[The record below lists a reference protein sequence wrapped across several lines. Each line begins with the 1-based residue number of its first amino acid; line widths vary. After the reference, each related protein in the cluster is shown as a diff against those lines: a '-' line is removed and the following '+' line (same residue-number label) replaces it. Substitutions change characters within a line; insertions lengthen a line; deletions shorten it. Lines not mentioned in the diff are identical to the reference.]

1 MSWRIV
7 YIEAADQMKLY
18 LDNLKVVRE
27 GQEVLIPLSDIHTIL
42 IDNQKT
48 LVTARLINKLAEYHI
63 IIIFCDE
70 KHMPNVYGISPHSHY
85 QTSLVLLKQVKWD
98 DKIKGVMWQ
107 KILQIKITN
116 QANILE
122 YLRKDELC
130 VNQLKALAGDV
141 QFADETN
148 REGYAAKLYF
158 NTLFGENFIRNR
170 DSYDGINSALN
181 YGYIVI
187 RSCIARSVAAH
198 GLEPALGIGHHSQ
211 YNAFNLV
218 DDLIEPF
225 RPVIDLWV
233 ALVSG
238 HNELLT
244 KERRQQL
251 VHYISTSTVQIGN
264 QKQTILNAIDILIQ
278 TFIKSMNNGNPE
290 LLVYP
295 TNVVAV

>member
-1 MSWRIV
+1 M
-7 YIEAADQMKLY
+7 
-18 LDNLKVVRE
+18 
-27 GQEVLIPLSDIHTIL
+27 
-42 IDNQKT
+42 
-48 LVTARLINKLAEYHI
+48 
-63 IIIFCDE
+63 
-70 KHMPNVYGISPHSHY
+70 
-85 QTSLVLLKQVKWD
+85 
-98 DKIKGVMWQ
+98 
-107 KILQIKITN
+107 
-116 QANILE
+116 
-122 YLRKDELC
+122 RKDELC